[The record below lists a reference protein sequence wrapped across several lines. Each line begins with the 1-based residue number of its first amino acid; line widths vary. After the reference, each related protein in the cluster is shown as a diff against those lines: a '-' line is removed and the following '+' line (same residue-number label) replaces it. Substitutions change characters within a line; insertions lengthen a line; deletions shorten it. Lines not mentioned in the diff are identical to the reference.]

1 MASSADTTPTTSTNT
16 IPMIAKHPTAFIRWI
31 LPSRDTNDDGVR
43 YNVTPYKKEFMPWTR
58 LMGASIPIYT
68 PKPISSYLHQW
79 TLQVQMTSVVDSGYE
94 KRCRADMDEQG
105 FR

>member
-43 YNVTPYKKEFMPWTR
+43 YNVTPYKKEFMPQLFTPVGTSGTNDFSGR
-58 LMGASIPIYT
+58 LWI
-68 PKPISSYLHQW
+68 
-79 TLQVQMTSVVDSGYE
+79 
-94 KRCRADMDEQG
+94 
-105 FR
+105 